1 MVPGLITILQVFSN
15 ISYNAVIFELHSSS
29 FCSKKSVLPSFVD
42 DIFDGIEFLG
52 RKGFF
57 TLEQ

>member
-52 RKGFF
+52 
-57 TLEQ
+57 